1 MTYPS
6 TTIVLNG
13 KTITI
18 ETGRFGAQASG
29 SVTVRC
35 GDTIVNAAIV
45 ASKKV
50 KEGIDYFPLS
60 LDYQEKFYAGG
71 VISSS
76 RFIKREGRPS
86 ENEIL
91 TDRVIDRSLRPL
103 FDQRSRN
110 EVQIMAS
117 PLSIDGQ
124 EEPEILAVIAAS
136 AAVSIS
142 DYPWAGPVGAVR
154 LGMTP
159 DGQYIVNPTTEQ
171 KLTSPLDLV
180 VSGPKGGISMV
191 EAGANEVSE
200 EKMIGALKFAQENV
214 DIVCDAI
221 EKFAKENGKKKR
233 NLVFSEI
240 DPAVT
245 KIVKDEIKNIEEIL
259 VNEAKKSG
267 TQMSEYTAAIV
278 TSHPEIDPNRI
289 NEAADGMLRDLARA
303 GILEKGHRP
312 DGRDI
317 EEIRKINIE
326 VGLLPRTHGSAFFQ
340 RGLTHVLSVVTLAS
354 PSREQLIDGMKGES
368 TKRYMHHYNMPGYA
382 SGEVGRPGT
391 GRREIGHGAL
401 AERAIF
407 PMLPSTEDFPYAI
420 RVVSEVMSSNGS
432 TSQASVCGSTLSLM
446 DAGVPLKKPV
456 AGVAMGLVTQGDKY
470 VTLTDISGLED
481 HLGDMDFKVA
491 GTVDGITALQMDIK
505 VTGVNADILVKALEQ
520 AKRGRLELLD
530 IMNETLS
537 APRPKLSQYAPR
549 IMSTKVP
556 QLKIG
561 EIIGPGGKMIR
572 QIQEDFECE
581 IDIQED
587 GSVTV
592 TGKDQAKVDGAVA
605 YIDSMVAEVE
615 VGKTYEGTVVRIE
628 AFGAFVNVIPGKDG
642 LVHVSQ
648 VHPETF
654 KAMKMGDQVKV
665 KCYEIDSMGRVNL
678 TMLEEG
684 ETPIRAERPAGGS
697 GFGGGQPSGGR
708 GFGGGD
714 RGGSHGG
721 DRGGRGGR
729 PGGPPAGRQGHPS
742 FSKFRDTR

>member
-1 MTYPS
+1 
-6 TTIVLNG
+6 
-13 KTITI
+13 
-18 ETGRFGAQASG
+18 
-29 SVTVRC
+29 
-35 GDTIVNAAIV
+35 
-45 ASKKV
+45 
-50 KEGIDYFPLS
+50 IDYFPLS
-60 LDYQEKFYAGG
+60 LDYQEKLYAGG

-91 TDRVIDRSLRPL
+91 TGRVIDRSLRPL

-142 DYPWAGPVGAVR
+142 DYPWAGPVGAIR

-159 DGQYIVNPTTEQ
+159 DGQYIVNPTSEQ
-171 KLTSPLDLV
+171 KTLSPLDLV

-214 DIVCDAI
+214 DIICDAI

-233 NLVFSEI
+233 TLVFSEI
-240 DPAVT
+240 DPAVE
-245 KIVKDEIKNIEEIL
+245 KLVKDEIKNIDEIL
-259 VNEAKKSG
+259 VNEAKKTG
-267 TQMSEYTAAIV
+267 TQMAEYTASIAV
-278 TSHPEIDPNRI
+278 AHPEINPNQI
-289 NEAADGMLRDLARA
+289 NEVADGMLRTLARA
-303 GILEKGHRP
+303 GILKDGKRP
-312 DGRDI
+312 DGREI

-354 PSREQLIDGMKGES
+354 
-368 TKRYMHHYNMPGYA
+368 
-382 SGEVGRPGT
+382 
-391 GRREIGHGAL
+391 
-401 AERAIF
+401 
-407 PMLPSTEDFPYAI
+407 
-420 RVVSEVMSSNGS
+420 VVSEVMSSNGS

-456 AGVAMGLVTQGDKY
+456 AGVAMGLVTEGDKY

-505 VTGVNADILVKALEQ
+505 VTGVNAGILVKALEQ
-520 AKRGRLELLD
+520 AKRGRLKLLD

-572 QIQEDFECE
+572 QIQEDFDCE

-587 GSVTV
+587 GRVTV
-592 TGKDQAKVDGAVA
+592 TGRDQAKVDGAIA

-628 AFGAFVNVIPGKDG
+628 AFGAFVNIIPGKDG

-648 VHPETF
+648 VHPDTF
-654 KAMKMGDQVKV
+654 RAMKMGDRVQV

-684 ETPIRAERPAGGS
+684 ESPIRAPRPEGGS

-708 GFGGGD
+708 SFGGGGD
-714 RGGSHGG
+714 RGGS
-721 DRGGRGGR
+721 RGGPSARRHEDRGGR
-729 PGGPPAGRQGHPS
+729 PGGPSAGRAGRPS

>member
-13 KTITI
+13 KTIII

-35 GDTIVNAAIV
+35 GDTIVNAAVV
-45 ASKKV
+45 ASKKI

-60 LDYQEKFYAGG
+60 LDYQEKYYAGG

-91 TDRVIDRSLRPL
+91 TGRVIDRSLRPL
-103 FDQRSRN
+103 FDQGSRN
-110 EVQIMAS
+110 EVQIMVS
-117 PLSIDGQ
+117 PLSYDGS

-136 AAVSIS
+136 AAVSLS
-142 DYPWAGPVGAVR
+142 DYPWAGPVGAIRV
-154 LGMTP
+154 GM
-159 DGQYIVNPTTEQ
+159 DANGEYLVNPTVEQ
-171 KLTSPLDLV
+171 KLVSPLDLV
-180 VSGPKGGISMV
+180 ISGPKGGISMV
-191 EAGANEVSE
+191 ESGASEVTE
-200 EKMIGALKFAQENV
+200 EKMIGALKFAQGHVNT
-214 DIVCDAI
+214 IADAI
-221 EKFAKENGKKKR
+221 AAFAKENGKKKR
-233 NLVFSEI
+233 EIVIVGI
-240 DPAVT
+240 DPAIE
-245 KIVKDEIKNIEEIL
+245 KIVKDEFKNVEEIL
-259 VNEAKKSG
+259 VNEAKKTG
-267 TQMSEYTAAIV
+267 TPVSEITTAIAAKY
-278 TSHPEIDPNRI
+278 PEANPNQI
-289 NEAADGMLRDLARA
+289 NEVADGMLRDLARSQ
-303 GILEKGHRP
+303 ILEKNIRA
-312 DGRDI
+312 DGREI

-354 PSREQLIDGMKGES
+354 PARAMTIDGMKGEEIR
-368 TKRYMHHYNMPGYA
+368 RYMHHYNMPGYA
-382 SGEVGRPGT
+382 AGETSRPGT

-401 AERAIF
+401 AERALV
-407 PMLPSTEDFPYAI
+407 PVLPSPDVFPYTI

-456 AGVAMGLVTQGDKY
+456 AGVAMGLITEGDKY
-470 VTLTDISGLED
+470 VTLTDISGFED
-481 HLGDMDFKVA
+481 HFGDMDFKVA
-491 GTVDGITALQMDIK
+491 GTVDGITALQMDCK

-520 AKRGRLELLD
+520 AKRGRLKLLD

-549 IMSTKVP
+549 ITSTRVP

-572 QIQEDFECE
+572 QIQEDFDVE

-587 GSVTV
+587 GAVTV
-592 TGKDQAKVDGAVA
+592 TGKEQLKVDGAIA

-615 VGKTYEGTVVRIE
+615 VGKTYQGTVVRIE

-642 LVHVSQ
+642 LVHISQ
-648 VHPETF
+648 VNPETF
-654 KAMKMGDQVKV
+654 KAMKEGDKV
-665 KCYEIDSMGRVNL
+665 TVRCYEIDSMGRVNL
-678 TMLEEG
+678 TMLGEG
-684 ETPIRAERPAGGS
+684 ETPFRAERPAGS
-697 GFGGGQPSGGR
+697 TGFGGGQPSGR
-708 GFGGGD
+708 SFGGGGQSAG
-714 RGGSHGG
+714 RHE
-721 DRGGRGGR
+721 DRGGRPQGGR
-729 PGGPPAGRQGHPS
+729 PSRPS
-742 FSKFRDTR
+742 FSNFRDTR

>member
-6 TTIVLNG
+6 TTIVLDG

-35 GDTIVNAAIV
+35 GDTIVNAAVV

-60 LDYQEKFYAGG
+60 LDYQEKLYAGG

-91 TDRVIDRSLRPL
+91 TGRVIDRSLRPL

-154 LGMTP
+154 IGMTP
-159 DGQYIVNPTTEQ
+159 DGKFVVNPTSDQ
-171 KLTSPLDLV
+171 KALSPLDLV

-191 EAGANEVSE
+191 EAGASEVSE

-214 DIVCDAI
+214 DVICDAI
-221 EKFAKENGKKKR
+221 EKFAKEIGKKKR
-233 NLVFSEI
+233 TLVFSEI
-240 DPAVT
+240 DSAVV
-245 KIVKDEIKNIEEIL
+245 KLVKDEIKNIDEIL
-259 VNEAKKSG
+259 VNEAKKTG
-267 TQMSEYTAAIV
+267 TQMSEYTSAIAA
-278 TSHPEIDPNRI
+278 SHPEVDPNQI
-289 NEAADGMLRDLARA
+289 NEVADGLLRDLARA

-312 DGRDI
+312 DGREI
-317 EEIRKINIE
+317 EEIRQINIE

-354 PSREQLIDGMKGES
+354 PAREQLIDGMKGES

-407 PMLPSTEDFPYAI
+407 PMLPSTDVFPYTI

-456 AGVAMGLVTQGDKY
+456 AGVAMGLITQGDKY

-491 GTVDGITALQMDIK
+491 GTADGITALQMDIK

-520 AKRGRLELLD
+520 AKRGRLKLLD

-549 IMSTKVP
+549 ITSTKVP

-592 TGKDQAKVDGAVA
+592 TGKDQAKVDGAIA
-605 YIDSMVAEVE
+605 FIDSMVAEVE

-648 VHPETF
+648 VSPEAF
-654 KAMKMGDQVKV
+654 RSMKMGDRVTV
-665 KCYEIDSMGRVNL
+665 RCYEIDSMGRVNL
-678 TMLEEG
+678 TMLQEG
-684 ETPIRAERPAGGS
+684 EAPIRAERPAGGS

-708 GFGGGD
+708 GFGGGG
-714 RGGSHGG
+714 RGG
-721 DRGGRGGR
+721 DRGGRPGGR
-729 PGGPPAGRQGHPS
+729 PS

>member
-6 TTIVLNG
+6 TTIVLSG

-35 GDTIVNAAIV
+35 GDTIVNAAVV
-45 ASKKV
+45 ASKKI

-60 LDYQEKFYAGG
+60 LDYQEKLYAGG

-76 RFIKREGRPS
+76 RFIKREGRPN

-91 TDRVIDRSLRPL
+91 TGRVIDRSLRPL

-110 EVQIMAS
+110 EVQIMVS
-117 PLSIDGQ
+117 PLSIDTV

-136 AAVSIS
+136 AAVAVS

-154 LGMTP
+154 VGMSA
-159 DGQYIVNPTTEQ
+159 DGQYIVNPTQEQ
-171 KLTSPLDLV
+171 KDTSPLDLL

-200 EKMIGALKFAQENV
+200 ENMIGALRFAQENV
-214 DIVCDAI
+214 DIIATAI
-221 EKFAKENGKKKR
+221 NKFAEENGKKKR
-233 NLVFSEI
+233 TLVFAEKN
-240 DPAVT
+240 PEVE
-245 KIVKDEIKNIEEIL
+245 KIVKSEIKNLEEIL
-259 VNEAKKSG
+259 VNEGKKTG
-267 TQMSEYTAAIV
+267 TQMAEYTSAIALKY
-278 TSHPEIDPNRI
+278 PEINPNEI
-289 NEAADGMLRDLARA
+289 NEVADGLLRDLART
-303 GILEKGHRP
+303 GILDKGVRP
-312 DGRDI
+312 DGRDM

-354 PSREQLIDGMKGES
+354 PAREQLIDGMKGEFK
-368 TKRYMHHYNMPGYA
+368 KRYMHHYNMPGYA
-382 SGEVGRPGT
+382 AGEVGRPGT

-407 PMLPSTEDFPYAI
+407 PMLPSTDTFPYTI

-456 AGVAMGLVTQGDKY
+456 AGVAMGLIVDGKKF
-470 VTLTDISGLED
+470 VTLTDINGLED

-491 GTVDGITALQMDIK
+491 GTADGITALQMDIK
-505 VTGVNADILVKALEQ
+505 VTDINTDILVKALEQ
-520 AKRGRLELLD
+520 AKRGRLKLLD
-530 IMNETLS
+530 IMNQTLS

-549 IMSTKVP
+549 ISSTKVP

-572 QIQEDFECE
+572 QIQEDFDCE

-587 GSVTV
+587 GTVTV
-592 TGKDQAKVDGAVA
+592 TGKEQLKVDGAIA
-605 YIDSMVAEVE
+605 YIDSMVAEAE
-615 VGKTYEGTVVRIE
+615 VGKTYQGTVVRLE
-628 AFGAFVNVIPGKDG
+628 AFGAFVNIIPGKDG

-654 KAMKMGDQVKV
+654 RAMKEGDKVKV

-684 ETPIRAERPAGGS
+684 ESPIRAERPAGGS
-697 GFGGGQPSGGR
+697 GFSGGQPSGGR
-708 GFGGGD
+708 SFGGG
-714 RGGSHGG
+714 
-721 DRGGRGGR
+721 GR
-729 PGGPPAGRQGHPS
+729 PSRPS
-742 FSKFRDTR
+742 FNKFRDTR

>member
-6 TTIVLNG
+6 TTIVLSG

-35 GDTIVNAAIV
+35 GDTMVNASVV
-45 ASKKV
+45 ASKKI

-60 LDYQEKFYAGG
+60 LDYQEKLYAGG
-71 VISSS
+71 LISSS
-76 RFIKREGRPS
+76 RFIKREGRPN

-91 TDRVIDRSLRPL
+91 TGRVIDRSLRPL

-110 EVQIMAS
+110 EVQIMVY
-117 PLSIDGQ
+117 PLSIDGS

-142 DYPWAGPVGAVR
+142 DYPWLGPVGAVR
-154 LGMTP
+154 VGMTP
-159 DGQYIVNPTTEQ
+159 DGEYLVNPTAEQ
-171 KLTSPLDLV
+171 KLLSPLDLV

-191 EAGANEVSE
+191 EAGAIEVSE
-200 EKMIGALKFAQENV
+200 EKMIGALKFAQENT
-214 DIVCDAI
+214 DIICEAI
-221 EKFAKENGKKKR
+221 DKFAKENGKKKR
-233 NLVFSEI
+233 TLEFSEI
-240 DPAVT
+240 SPEVV
-245 KIVKDEIKNIEEIL
+245 KLVKDEIKNIDEIL
-259 VNEAKKSG
+259 ENEAKKTG
-267 TQMSEYTAAIV
+267 TQMSEYTAAIALA
-278 TSHPEIDPNRI
+278 HPEINPNQI
-289 NEAADGMLRDLARA
+289 NEVADGMLRELARA
-303 GILEKGHRP
+303 GIVDKNIRP
-312 DGRDI
+312 DGRNM

-382 SGEVGRPGT
+382 SGEVSRPGT

-407 PMLPSTEDFPYAI
+407 PMLPSTDVFPYTI

-456 AGVAMGLVTQGDKY
+456 AGVAMGLITEGDKFI
-470 VTLTDISGLED
+470 TLTDISGLED

-520 AKRGRLELLD
+520 ARRGRMKLLD
-530 IMNETLS
+530 IMNETLA

-549 IMSTKVP
+549 ISSTKVP

-572 QIQEDFECE
+572 QLQEDFTCE

-587 GSVTV
+587 GTVTV
-592 TGKDQAKVDGAVA
+592 TGKDQAKVDGAIA
-605 YIDSMVAEVE
+605 YIDSMVAEAE
-615 VGKTYEGTVVRIE
+615 VGKVYEGTVVRIE
-628 AFGAFVNVIPGKDG
+628 AFGAFVNIIPGKDG

-654 KAMKMGDQVKV
+654 KAMKNGDKV
-665 KCYEIDSMGRVNL
+665 TVRCYEIDSMGRVNL
-678 TMLEEG
+678 TMLDEG
-684 ETPIRAERPAGGS
+684 ESPIRAERPAGT
-697 GFGGGQPSGGR
+697 

-714 RGGSHGG
+714 RGGRSFGGGG
-721 DRGGRGGR
+721 DRGGRPGGR
-729 PGGPPAGRQGHPS
+729 SGGPGGRPS